1 MEVDYVNIVSQY
13 VDIVNKKVSYGR
25 IFIDRK
31 DPLPTTSK
39 RSYHHGNLR
48 ELIINESLALIAEN
62 GVRALTLREIGAR
75 LGVSRMAPY
84 RHFADK
90 AALLAVISASG
101 FRQFADALDT
111 ARRNAGETFKA
122 RSEAMAVAY
131 VRFAMEHRAHFEVM
145 FGGGGEPQYL
155 DASGEV
161 EANRSFSVLEET
173 VREGQK
179 AGEVIEDD
187 SVALARILWALV
199 HGISTLGLEGEPKNG
214 KGEASFTRF
223 CMSVLQSGLEPHK
236 ANKQKRKK

>member
-1 MEVDYVNIVSQY
+1 LS
-13 VDIVNKKVSYGR
+13 
-25 IFIDRK
+25 
-31 DPLPTTSK
+31 TTTK

-48 ELIINESLALIAEN
+48 ESIINESLALIAEN

-90 AALLAVISASG
+90 AALLAAISASG

-111 ARRNAGETFKA
+111 ARRNAGESFKA
-122 RSEAMAVAY
+122 RGEAMAIAY

-155 DASGEV
+155 DASGEI
-161 EANRSFSVLEET
+161 EASRSFSVLEET

-179 AGEVIEDD
+179 AGEVIEGD
-187 SVALARILWALV
+187 SVALARVLWALV
-199 HGISTLGLEGEPKNG
+199 HGISTLGLEGELKNG
-214 KGEASFTRF
+214 RGKADFTRF
-223 CMSVLQSGLEPHK
+223 CAGVLQSGLEPQK
-236 ANKQKRKK
+236 AKNRSGKSEGWRGRRGSNPRPPT